1 MGSFFCKINLVIT
14 KLLGGNLLTA
24 KESQLGSLM
33 ARIAALG
40 TIVFFAIQAL
50 LIGPDQVG
58 YSEQYGPIS
67 DMVGFVQSFGI
78 LFTISLTQK
87 LFGDNN
93 PYFRIVSAISFVAAV
108 ITLTGSLA
116 STGNA
121 NSVFDTVLT
130 ADQTGAVASNGQ
142 LVTFILFGIWA
153 LCLIS
158 ADENNLVPSWGRVS
172 GQGAAYLIIVAQIGI
187 FFGLI
192 PANAFVPLFLLG
204 GVVLFPI
211 FTWGISVAFSSTG
224 N

>member
-1 MGSFFCKINLVIT
+1 
-14 KLLGGNLLTA
+14 LLTA
-24 KESQLGSLM
+24 KEAQLGTLM

-40 TIVFFAIQAL
+40 TIVIFAVQAL

-58 YSEQYGPIS
+58 YSEQYGAIVDIVS
-67 DMVGFVQSFGI
+67 FIQSFGI

-93 PYFRIVSAISFVAAV
+93 PYFRIVSTILFVAAV
-108 ITLTGSLA
+108 IQLTGSLS

-121 NSVFDTVLT
+121 NSVFESVLST
-130 ADQTGAVASNGQ
+130 DQVNSVANVGQ

-158 ADENNLVPSWGRVS
+158 ADENNLVPSWGRIS
-172 GQGAAYLIIVAQIGI
+172 GQGAAYLVIAVQIGSL
-187 FFGLI
+187 FGLI
-192 PANAFVPLFLLG
+192 PLSAFVPVFILG
-204 GVVLFPI
+204 GVILFPV
-211 FTWGISVAFSSTG
+211 FVFGISVAFSSSG

>member
-1 MGSFFCKINLVIT
+1 M
-14 KLLGGNLLTA
+14 LTA
-24 KESQLGSLM
+24 KEAQLGSLM

-40 TIVFFAIQAL
+40 TIVIFAVQAL

-58 YSEQYGPIS
+58 YSEQYGAIVDIVS
-67 DMVGFVQSFGI
+67 FIQSFGI

-93 PYFRIVSAISFVAAV
+93 PYFRIVSAILFVAAV
-108 ITLTGSLA
+108 VQLTGSLS

-121 NSVFDTVLT
+121 NSVFESVLST
-130 ADQTGAVASNGQ
+130 DQVNSVANVGQ

-158 ADENNLVPSWGRVS
+158 ADENNLVPSWGRIS
-172 GQGAAYLIIVAQIGI
+172 GQGAAYLVIAVQIGSL
-187 FFGLI
+187 FGLI
-192 PANAFVPLFLLG
+192 PLSAFVPVFILG
-204 GVVLFPI
+204 GVILFPV
-211 FTWGISVAFSSTG
+211 FVFGISVAFSSSG

>member
-1 MGSFFCKINLVIT
+1 M
-14 KLLGGNLLTA
+14 LTA
-24 KESQLGSLM
+24 KEAQLGTLM

-40 TIVFFAIQAL
+40 TIVIFAVQAL

-58 YSEQYGPIS
+58 YSEQYGAIVDIVS
-67 DMVGFVQSFGI
+67 FIQSCGI

-93 PYFRIVSAISFVAAV
+93 PYFRIVSAILFVAAV
-108 ITLTGSLA
+108 IQLTGSLS

-121 NSVFDTVLT
+121 NSVFESVLST
-130 ADQTGAVASNGQ
+130 DQVNSVANVGQ

-158 ADENNLVPSWGRVS
+158 ADENNLVPSWGRIS
-172 GQGAAYLIIVAQIGI
+172 GQGAAYLVIAVQIGSL
-187 FFGLI
+187 FGLI
-192 PANAFVPLFLLG
+192 PLSAFVPVFILG
-204 GVVLFPI
+204 GVILFPV
-211 FTWGISVAFSSTG
+211 FVYGISVAFSSSG

>member
-1 MGSFFCKINLVIT
+1 M
-14 KLLGGNLLTA
+14 LTA
-24 KESQLGSLM
+24 KEAQLGTLM

-40 TIVFFAIQAL
+40 TIVIFAVQAL

-58 YSEQYGPIS
+58 YSEQYGAIVDIVS
-67 DMVGFVQSFGI
+67 FIQSFGI

-93 PYFRIVSAISFVAAV
+93 PYFRIVSAILFVAAV
-108 ITLTGSLA
+108 IQLTGSLS

-121 NSVFDTVLT
+121 NSVFESVLST
-130 ADQTGAVASNGQ
+130 DQVNSVTNVGQ

-158 ADENNLVPSWGRVS
+158 ADENNLVPSWGRIS
-172 GQGAAYLIIVAQIGI
+172 GQGAAYLVIAVQIGSL
-187 FFGLI
+187 FGLI
-192 PANAFVPLFLLG
+192 PLSAFVPVFILG
-204 GVVLFPI
+204 GVILFPV
-211 FTWGISVAFSSTG
+211 FVFGISVAFSSSG

>member
-1 MGSFFCKINLVIT
+1 M
-14 KLLGGNLLTA
+14 LTA
-24 KESQLGSLM
+24 KEAQLGSLM

-40 TIVFFAIQAL
+40 TIVIFAVQAL

-58 YSEQYGPIS
+58 YSEQYGAIVDIVS
-67 DMVGFVQSFGI
+67 FIQSFGI

-93 PYFRIVSAISFVAAV
+93 PYFRIVSAILFVAAV
-108 ITLTGSLA
+108 IQLTGSLS

-121 NSVFDTVLT
+121 NSVFESVLST
-130 ADQTGAVASNGQ
+130 DQVNSVANVGQ

-158 ADENNLVPSWGRVS
+158 ADENNLVPSWGRIS
-172 GQGAAYLIIVAQIGI
+172 GQGAAYLVIAVQIGSL
-187 FFGLI
+187 FGLI
-192 PANAFVPLFLLG
+192 PLSAFVPVFILG
-204 GVVLFPI
+204 GVILFPV
-211 FTWGISVAFSSTG
+211 FVFGISIAFSSTG

>member
-1 MGSFFCKINLVIT
+1 M
-14 KLLGGNLLTA
+14 LTA
-24 KESQLGSLM
+24 KEAQLGTLM

-40 TIVFFAIQAL
+40 TIVIFAVQAL

-58 YSEQYGPIS
+58 YSEQYGAIVDIVS
-67 DMVGFVQSFGI
+67 FIQSFGI

-93 PYFRIVSAISFVAAV
+93 PYFRMVSAILFVAAV
-108 ITLTGSLA
+108 IQLTGSLS

-121 NSVFDTVLT
+121 NSVFESVLST
-130 ADQTGAVASNGQ
+130 DQVNSVANVGQ

-158 ADENNLVPSWGRVS
+158 ADENNLVPSWGRIS
-172 GQGAAYLIIVAQIGI
+172 GQGAAYLVIAVQIGSL
-187 FFGLI
+187 FGLI
-192 PANAFVPLFLLG
+192 PLSAFVPVFILG
-204 GVVLFPI
+204 GVILFPV
-211 FTWGISVAFSSTG
+211 FVYGISVAFSSSG

>member
-1 MGSFFCKINLVIT
+1 M
-14 KLLGGNLLTA
+14 LTA
-24 KESQLGSLM
+24 KEAQLGSLM

-40 TIVFFAIQAL
+40 TIVIFAVQAL

-58 YSEQYGPIS
+58 YSEQYGAIVDIVS
-67 DMVGFVQSFGI
+67 FIQSFGI

-93 PYFRIVSAISFVAAV
+93 PYFRIVSTILFVAAV
-108 ITLTGSLA
+108 IQLTGSLS

-121 NSVFDTVLT
+121 NSVFESVLST
-130 ADQTGAVASNGQ
+130 DQVNSVANVGQ

-158 ADENNLVPSWGRVS
+158 ADENNLVPSWGRIS
-172 GQGAAYLIIVAQIGI
+172 GQGAAYLVIAVQIGSL
-187 FFGLI
+187 FGLI
-192 PANAFVPLFLLG
+192 PLSAFVPVFILG
-204 GVVLFPI
+204 GVILFPV
-211 FTWGISVAFSSTG
+211 FVFGISVAFSSSG

>member
-1 MGSFFCKINLVIT
+1 M
-14 KLLGGNLLTA
+14 LTA
-24 KESQLGSLM
+24 KEAQLGTLM

-40 TIVFFAIQAL
+40 TIVIFAVQAL

-58 YSEQYGPIS
+58 YSEQYGAIVDIVS
-67 DMVGFVQSFGI
+67 FIQSFGI

-93 PYFRIVSAISFVAAV
+93 PYFRIVSAILFVAAV
-108 ITLTGSLA
+108 IQLTGSLS

-121 NSVFDTVLT
+121 YSVFESVLSTDQVNSVANV
-130 ADQTGAVASNGQ
+130 GQ

-158 ADENNLVPSWGRVS
+158 ADENNLVPSWGRIS
-172 GQGAAYLIIVAQIGI
+172 GQGAAYLVIAVQIGSL
-187 FFGLI
+187 FGLI
-192 PANAFVPLFLLG
+192 PLSAFVPVFILG
-204 GVVLFPI
+204 GVILFPV
-211 FTWGISVAFSSTG
+211 FVYGISVAFSSSG

>member
-1 MGSFFCKINLVIT
+1 M
-14 KLLGGNLLTA
+14 LTA
-24 KESQLGSLM
+24 KEAQLGSLM

-40 TIVFFAIQAL
+40 TIVIFAVQAL

-58 YSEQYGPIS
+58 YSEQYGAIVDIVS
-67 DMVGFVQSFGI
+67 FIQSFGI

-93 PYFRIVSAISFVAAV
+93 PYFRIVSAILFVAAV
-108 ITLTGSLA
+108 IQLTGSLS

-121 NSVFDTVLT
+121 NSVFESVLST
-130 ADQTGAVASNGQ
+130 DQVNSVANVGQ

-158 ADENNLVPSWGRVS
+158 ADENNLVPSWGRIS
-172 GQGAAYLIIVAQIGI
+172 GQGAAYLVIAVQIGSL
-187 FFGLI
+187 FGLI
-192 PANAFVPLFLLG
+192 PLSAFVPVFILG
-204 GVVLFPI
+204 GVILFPV
-211 FTWGISVAFSSTG
+211 FVFGISVAFSSSG

>member
-1 MGSFFCKINLVIT
+1 M
-14 KLLGGNLLTA
+14 LTA
-24 KESQLGSLM
+24 KEAQLGSLM

-40 TIVFFAIQAL
+40 TIVIFAVQAL

-58 YSEQYGPIS
+58 YSEQYGAIVDIVS
-67 DMVGFVQSFGI
+67 FIQSFGI

-93 PYFRIVSAISFVAAV
+93 PYFRIVSAILFVAAV
-108 ITLTGSLA
+108 VQLTGSLS

-121 NSVFDTVLT
+121 NSVFESVLST
-130 ADQTGAVASNGQ
+130 DQVNSVANVGQ

-158 ADENNLVPSWGRVS
+158 ADENNLVPSWGRIS
-172 GQGAAYLIIVAQIGI
+172 GQGAAYLVIAVQIGSL
-187 FFGLI
+187 FGLI
-192 PANAFVPLFLLG
+192 PLNAFVPVFILG
-204 GVVLFPI
+204 GVILFPV
-211 FTWGISVAFSSTG
+211 FVFGISVAFSSSG

>member
-1 MGSFFCKINLVIT
+1 M
-14 KLLGGNLLTA
+14 LTA
-24 KESQLGSLM
+24 KEAQLGTLM

-40 TIVFFAIQAL
+40 TIVIFAVQAL

-58 YSEQYGPIS
+58 YSEQYGAIVDIVS
-67 DMVGFVQSFGI
+67 FIQSFGI

-93 PYFRIVSAISFVAAV
+93 PYFRIVSAILFVAAV
-108 ITLTGSLA
+108 TQLTGSLS

-121 NSVFDTVLT
+121 NSVFESVLST
-130 ADQTGAVASNGQ
+130 DQVNSVANVGQ

-158 ADENNLVPSWGRVS
+158 ADENNLVPSWGRIS
-172 GQGAAYLIIVAQIGI
+172 GQGAAYLVIAVQIGSL
-187 FFGLI
+187 FGLI
-192 PANAFVPLFLLG
+192 PLSAFVPVFILG
-204 GVVLFPI
+204 GVILFPV
-211 FTWGISVAFSSTG
+211 FVYGISVAFSSSG

>member
-1 MGSFFCKINLVIT
+1 M
-14 KLLGGNLLTA
+14 LTA
-24 KESQLGSLM
+24 KEAQLGTLM

-40 TIVFFAIQAL
+40 TIVIFAVQAL

-58 YSEQYGPIS
+58 YSEQYGAIVDIVS
-67 DMVGFVQSFGI
+67 FIQSFGI

-93 PYFRIVSAISFVAAV
+93 PYFRIVSAILFVAAV
-108 ITLTGSLA
+108 IQLTGSLS

-121 NSVFDTVLT
+121 KSVFESVLSTDQVNSVANV
-130 ADQTGAVASNGQ
+130 GQ

-158 ADENNLVPSWGRVS
+158 ADENNLVPSWGRIS
-172 GQGAAYLIIVAQIGI
+172 GQGAAYLVIAVQIGSL
-187 FFGLI
+187 FGLI
-192 PANAFVPLFLLG
+192 PLSAFVPVFILG
-204 GVVLFPI
+204 GVILFPV
-211 FTWGISVAFSSTG
+211 FVFGISVAFSSSG

>member
-1 MGSFFCKINLVIT
+1 M
-14 KLLGGNLLTA
+14 LTA
-24 KESQLGSLM
+24 KEAQLGTLM

-40 TIVFFAIQAL
+40 TIVIFAVQAL

-58 YSEQYGPIS
+58 YSEQYGAIVDIVS
-67 DMVGFVQSFGI
+67 FIQSFGI

-93 PYFRIVSAISFVAAV
+93 PYFRIVSAILFVAAV
-108 ITLTGSLA
+108 IQLTGSLS

-121 NSVFDTVLT
+121 NSVFESVLST
-130 ADQTGAVASNGQ
+130 DQVNSVANVGQ

-158 ADENNLVPSWGRVS
+158 ADENNLVPSWGRIS
-172 GQGAAYLIIVAQIGI
+172 GQGAAYLVIAVQIGNL
-187 FFGLI
+187 FGLV
-192 PANAFVPLFLLG
+192 PVGAFVPVFILG
-204 GVVLFPI
+204 GVILFPV
-211 FTWGISVAFSSTG
+211 FVYGISVAFSSSG

>member
-1 MGSFFCKINLVIT
+1 M
-14 KLLGGNLLTA
+14 LTA
-24 KESQLGSLM
+24 KEAQLGTLM

-40 TIVFFAIQAL
+40 TIVIFAVQAL

-58 YSEQYGPIS
+58 YSEQYGAIVDIVS
-67 DMVGFVQSFGI
+67 FIQSFGI

-93 PYFRIVSAISFVAAV
+93 PYFRIVSTILFVAAV
-108 ITLTGSLA
+108 IQLTGSLS

-121 NSVFDTVLT
+121 NSVFESVLST
-130 ADQTGAVASNGQ
+130 DQVNSVANVGQ

-158 ADENNLVPSWGRVS
+158 ADENNLVPSWGRIS
-172 GQGAAYLIIVAQIGI
+172 GQGAAYLVIAVQIGSL
-187 FFGLI
+187 FGLI
-192 PANAFVPLFLLG
+192 PLNAFVPVFILG
-204 GVVLFPI
+204 GVILFPV
-211 FTWGISVAFSSTG
+211 FVYGISVAFSSSG

>member
-1 MGSFFCKINLVIT
+1 
-14 KLLGGNLLTA
+14 LLTA
-24 KESQLGSLM
+24 KEAQLGSLM

-40 TIVFFAIQAL
+40 TIVIFAVQAL

-58 YSEQYGPIS
+58 YSEQYGAIVDIVS
-67 DMVGFVQSFGI
+67 FIQSFGI

-93 PYFRIVSAISFVAAV
+93 PYFRIVSAILFVAAV
-108 ITLTGSLA
+108 IQLTGSLS

-121 NSVFDTVLT
+121 NSVFESVLST
-130 ADQTGAVASNGQ
+130 DQVNSVANVGQ

-158 ADENNLVPSWGRVS
+158 ADENNLVPSWGRIS
-172 GQGAAYLIIVAQIGI
+172 GQGAAYLVIAVQIGSL
-187 FFGLI
+187 FGLI
-192 PANAFVPLFLLG
+192 PLSAFVPVFILG
-204 GVVLFPI
+204 GVILFPV
-211 FTWGISVAFSSTG
+211 FVFGISVAFSSSG

>member
-1 MGSFFCKINLVIT
+1 M
-14 KLLGGNLLTA
+14 LTA
-24 KESQLGSLM
+24 KEAQLGTLM

-40 TIVFFAIQAL
+40 TIVIFAVQAL

-58 YSEQYGPIS
+58 YSEQYGAIVDIVS
-67 DMVGFVQSFGI
+67 FIQSFGI

-93 PYFRIVSAISFVAAV
+93 PDFRIVSAILFVAAV
-108 ITLTGSLA
+108 IQLTGSLS

-121 NSVFDTVLT
+121 NSVFESVLST
-130 ADQTGAVASNGQ
+130 DQVNSVANVGQ

-158 ADENNLVPSWGRVS
+158 ADENNLVPSWGRIS
-172 GQGAAYLIIVAQIGI
+172 GQGAAYLVIAVQIGSL
-187 FFGLI
+187 FGLI
-192 PANAFVPLFLLG
+192 PLSAFVPVFILG
-204 GVVLFPI
+204 GVILFPV
-211 FTWGISVAFSSTG
+211 FVFGISVAFSSSG

>member
-1 MGSFFCKINLVIT
+1 M
-14 KLLGGNLLTA
+14 LTA
-24 KESQLGSLM
+24 KEAQLGTLM

-40 TIVFFAIQAL
+40 TIVIFAVQAL

-58 YSEQYGPIS
+58 YSEQYGAIVDIVS
-67 DMVGFVQSFGI
+67 FIQSFGI

-93 PYFRIVSAISFVAAV
+93 PYFRIVSAILFVAAV
-108 ITLTGSLA
+108 IQLTGSLS

-121 NSVFDTVLT
+121 NSVFESVLST
-130 ADQTGAVASNGQ
+130 DQVNSVANVGQ

-158 ADENNLVPSWGRVS
+158 ADENSLVPSWGRIS
-172 GQGAAYLIIVAQIGI
+172 GQGAAYLVIAVQIGSL
-187 FFGLI
+187 FGLI
-192 PANAFVPLFLLG
+192 PLSAFVPVFILG
-204 GVVLFPI
+204 GVILFPV
-211 FTWGISVAFSSTG
+211 FVYGISVAFSSSG

>member
-1 MGSFFCKINLVIT
+1 
-14 KLLGGNLLTA
+14 LLTA
-24 KESQLGSLM
+24 KEAQLGTLM

-40 TIVFFAIQAL
+40 TIVIFAVQAL

-58 YSEQYGPIS
+58 YSEQYGAIVDIVS
-67 DMVGFVQSFGI
+67 FIQSFGI

-93 PYFRIVSAISFVAAV
+93 PYFRIVSAILFVAAV
-108 ITLTGSLA
+108 IQLTGSLS

-121 NSVFDTVLT
+121 NSVFESVLST
-130 ADQTGAVASNGQ
+130 DQVNSVANVGQ

-158 ADENNLVPSWGRVS
+158 ADENNLVPSWGRIS
-172 GQGAAYLIIVAQIGI
+172 GQGAAYLVIAVQIGSL
-187 FFGLI
+187 FGLI
-192 PANAFVPLFLLG
+192 PLSAFVPVFILG
-204 GVVLFPI
+204 GVILFPV
-211 FTWGISVAFSSTG
+211 FVFGISVAFSSSG

>member
-1 MGSFFCKINLVIT
+1 M
-14 KLLGGNLLTA
+14 LTA
-24 KESQLGSLM
+24 KEAQLGTLM

-40 TIVFFAIQAL
+40 TIVIFAVQAL

-58 YSEQYGPIS
+58 YSEQYGAIVDIVS
-67 DMVGFVQSFGI
+67 FIQSFGI

-93 PYFRIVSAISFVAAV
+93 PYFRIVSAILFVAAV
-108 ITLTGSLA
+108 IQLTGSLS

-121 NSVFDTVLT
+121 NSVFESVLST
-130 ADQTGAVASNGQ
+130 DQVNSVANVGQ

-158 ADENNLVPSWGRVS
+158 ADENSLVPSWGRIS
-172 GQGAAYLIIVAQIGI
+172 GQGAAYLVIAVQIGNL
-187 FFGLI
+187 FGLV
-192 PANAFVPLFLLG
+192 PASAFVPVFILG
-204 GVVLFPI
+204 GVILFPV
-211 FTWGISVAFSSTG
+211 FVYGISVAFSSSG